1 MRRWSFKTQT
11 AGDESVAKDRRSRD
25 QKRKDKLAKRSRKA
39 RLSVSLAY
47 MGEKYKTDELIPVWM
62 QTETGI
68 YETFVMTD
76 RKLLDQ
82 TVVTALEMLVKQM
95 RAETLPPLSDTAEIH
110 YEVGQEEDLVIEN
123 IRRRWEVYFEDEGR
137 LSKDKLIGVLRTIL
151 GSIEK
156 VRSPGPRSQ
165 SYMRHIAGFL
175 TKKLGVSVKR
185 VSADMQPLPE
195 PEEDDLV
202 LLGRQWVLDENQEAK
217 AEFHELAS
225 DRMSDGQAE
234 RVIDACHQLLG
245 EESDPASEVMAELT
259 ELSNQARQSLI
270 AAMG

>member
-1 MRRWSFKTQT
+1 M
-11 AGDESVAKDRRSRD
+11 AKDRRSRN
-25 QKRKDKLAKRSRKA
+25 QKRKDKLAKRNRKA
-39 RLSVSLAY
+39 RQSVSLAY
-47 MGEKYKTDELIPVWM
+47 MGEKYKTDELIPIWV

-82 TVVTALEMLVKQM
+82 TVVTALEKLVMRM
-95 RAETLPPLSDTAEIH
+95 RAGTLPPVSDTAEIH

-123 IRRRWEVYFEDEGR
+123 VRRRWELYFEDEWR
-137 LSKDKLIGVLRTIL
+137 PPKVKLIGVLRTIL

-175 TKKLGVSVKR
+175 TKKLGISVEQF
-185 VSADMQPLPE
+185 SPTMQPLPE

-202 LLGRQWVLDENQEAK
+202 LVGRQWILNDDPKAK
-217 AEFHELAS
+217 AEFHELAG
-225 DRMSDGQAE
+225 DRISNGQVE
-234 RVIDACHQLLG
+234 RVIEACHQLLG
-245 EESDPASEVMAELT
+245 EESDPSSKAVAQLA

-270 AAMG
+270 TAMG

>member
-1 MRRWSFKTQT
+1 M
-11 AGDESVAKDRRSRD
+11 AKDRRSRD
-25 QKRKDKLAKRSRKA
+25 QKRRDKLAKRNRKA
-39 RLSVSLAY
+39 RQSVSLAY
-47 MGEKYKTDELIPVWM
+47 MGEKYKTDELIPIFM

-95 RAETLPPLSDTAEIH
+95 RAGTLPPLSDTTEIH
-110 YEVGQEEDLVIEN
+110 YKVGQEEDFVIEN
-123 IRRRWEVYFEDEGR
+123 IRRRWALYFEDEGR
-137 LSKDKLIGVLRTIL
+137 SPQDKLIGVLRTIL

-185 VSADMQPLPE
+185 FSADMQPLPE

-202 LLGRQWVLDENQEAK
+202 LLGRQWILDEDPEAK
-217 AEFHELAS
+217 AEFFELVS
-225 DRMSDGQAE
+225 DRMGDGQAK
-234 RVIDACHQLLG
+234 RVLDACHQLLG
-245 EESDPASEVMAELT
+245 EESDPSSDAVAELT
-259 ELSNQARQSLI
+259 ELINQARQSLV